1 LGHTPVKEHCPI
13 NHHEKKTAVSIVFL
27 NHKRRK
33 ITRGCDNHSAGK
45 VPKDFNKN
53 RTASHFLIVIRAR
66 AKGNTYATPS
76 VKPVFFAQEII
87 CRNAGTS
94 FIASESLIRVQY

>member
-1 LGHTPVKEHCPI
+1 M
-13 NHHEKKTAVSIVFL
+13 
-27 NHKRRK
+27 
-33 ITRGCDNHSAGK
+33 TRGCDNHSAGK

-76 VKPVFFAQEII
+76 VKPAFFVQEII

-94 FIASESLIRVQY
+94 FIASESLIRAQY